1 MYMDV
6 NDPLHNE
13 RQGANLFL
21 YKGLNSLVNWSRD
34 VWPILLFMCHGSI
47 LTRASILF
55 FFLSKNTKNI
65 NKPQHMYKYLVE
77 KDPKF
82 IDWW

>member
-1 MYMDV
+1 M
-6 NDPLHNE
+6 
-13 RQGANLFL
+13 Q
-21 YKGLNSLVNWSRD
+21 
-34 VWPILLFMCHGSI
+34 PILLFMYKCHGSI
-47 LTRASILF
+47 LTGASILF
-55 FFLSKNTKNI
+55 FILSKNTKNN